1 MLLPRPLVLVLKT
14 GIMNKTRG
22 SRFPIH
28 SKEGSKFY
36 SWKSNWKCM
45 NYFTEI
51 KCILRNKLRTPCC
64 CCLGLIEIK
73 LPGYFHEAVSS
84 WSDSF
89 LLSLIVT
96 FFWMIDANKSESLQ
110 QWSCYS
116 IPRFSIF
123 SFHLGSWSWSLL
135 RNVIVQGSLTFVIPT
150 LNWRIQLVTLE
161 IIFSYSRSQQ
171 STN

>member
-110 QWSCYS
+110 QWSCS
-116 IPRFSIF
+116 FIPRFSIF
-123 SFHLGSWSWSLL
+123 SFHVPSWILKLVSLEECHSPGFL
-135 RNVIVQGSLTFVIPT
+135 DICNTNFKLKDTTCHFKNYF
-150 LNWRIQLVTLE
+150 L
-161 IIFSYSRSQQ
+161 IF
-171 STN
+171 